1 MIVVKNI
8 PYLLE
13 NPFVNSGRAK
23 MARLFD
29 WIKMLG
35 DAKLEIRTTSPPVT
49 NNFITNHYYIV
60 EGDRIIQLTPE
71 QFKRKVK
78 EQKLIVENIVK
89 RIEKYD

>member
-1 MIVVKNI
+1 
-8 PYLLE
+8 
-13 NPFVNSGRAK
+13 
-23 MARLFD
+23 MAQLFD

-35 DAKLEIRTTSPPVT
+35 DVQIKTTRTSPPVT
-49 NNFITNHYYIV
+49 NNFIANHYYIV
-60 EGDRIIQLTPE
+60 EGEMIIQLTPE